1 MKKLY
6 YGGTILTMEKAP
18 TTDAVLTQD
27 GLIQQVG
34 SFDALHTAAPDAVLI
49 DLAGKTMLP
58 AFIDAHGHF
67 SSYANAQ
74 LQVVLE
80 GAESFAEI
88 QKRIAAFILENKIEP
103 DAWIVAKGYDH
114 NTLAEKRHPDK
125 AFLDAVSPKNPLV
138 LQHQS
143 GHCGMLNTS
152 ALEKL
157 GFTPETAAPVGG
169 VIGCENGALTGYME
183 ESAYIECIKMVPMAD
198 MKTMLDAYRKAQ
210 KKYLSYGI
218 STVQEG
224 MMVAQMLPLYKA
236 LIESDLLTVDLVGYA
251 DTASLHP
258 LAQAFPKAL
267 RAYDRHFKIGGYKII
282 LDGSPQVKTAWMKTP
297 YLGGDTCGYGTM
309 DSRDVVAAVEKSAAE
324 NVQILA
330 HCNGDAAAQQYLDAI
345 EAVTAQHPNMANLR
359 PVMIHAQFLAKNQL
373 DEVKKLHVIPS
384 FFVAHTLHWG
394 DIHLANLGYDRAKD
408 MSLAQS
414 ALAHDILFTFH
425 QDAPVIEPDMLETVQ
440 CAVTRTTKSGVVLEE
455 NECISVSDALQAVTI
470 HAAYQ
475 YFEEESKG
483 SIRAGKSADFVILS
497 DNPLTVPHDEIA
509 KIKVLE
515 TIKHGQ
521 SVFCAD

>member
-1 MKKLY
+1 
-6 YGGTILTMEKAP
+6 
-18 TTDAVLTQD
+18 
-27 GLIQQVG
+27 
-34 SFDALHTAAPDAVLI
+34 
-49 DLAGKTMLP
+49 
-58 AFIDAHGHF
+58 
-67 SSYANAQ
+67 
-74 LQVVLE
+74 
-80 GAESFAEI
+80 
-88 QKRIAAFILENKIEP
+88 
-103 DAWIVAKGYDH
+103 
-114 NTLAEKRHPDK
+114 
-125 AFLDAVSPKNPLV
+125 
-138 LQHQS
+138 
-143 GHCGMLNTS
+143 
-152 ALEKL
+152 
-157 GFTPETAAPVGG
+157 
-169 VIGCENGALTGYME
+169 
-183 ESAYIECIKMVPMAD
+183 
-198 MKTMLDAYRKAQ
+198 
-210 KKYLSYGI
+210 
-218 STVQEG
+218 
-224 MMVAQMLPLYKA
+224 
-236 LIESDLLTVDLVGYA
+236 
-251 DTASLHP
+251 
-258 LAQAFPKAL
+258 
-267 RAYDRHFKIGGYKII
+267 
-282 LDGSPQVKTAWMKTP
+282 
-297 YLGGDTCGYGTM
+297 
-309 DSRDVVAAVEKSAAE
+309 
-324 NVQILA
+324 
-330 HCNGDAAAQQYLDAI
+330 NGDAAAQQYLDAI

-359 PVMIHAQFLAKNQL
+359 PVMIHAQFLAENQL

-455 NECISVSDALQAVTI
+455 NECISVSDALKAVTI